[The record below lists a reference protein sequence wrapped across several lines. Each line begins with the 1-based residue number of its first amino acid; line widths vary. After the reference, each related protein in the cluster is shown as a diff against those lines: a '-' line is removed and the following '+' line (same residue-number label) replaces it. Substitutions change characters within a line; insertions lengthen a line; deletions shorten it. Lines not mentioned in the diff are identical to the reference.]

1 MMVNGEGTAAYQV
14 GARDE
19 TSSAPDGDVDGD
31 DDGDVDGDVTMVDVE
46 ETAAYRV
53 VGIECVIEAFEAL
66 HIDVGSTALLL

>member
-1 MMVNGEGTAAYQV
+1 
-14 GARDE
+14 
-19 TSSAPDGDVDGD
+19 
-31 DDGDVDGDVTMVDVE
+31 MVDVE